1 MAKLYERQKVM
12 SEKVNTSLNE
22 KVAETIMLEQR
33 LSSAQFRVSNDQK
46 LITFLTLTRQRLA
59 VTKGT
64 LDFDLVVFY
73 RT

>member
-33 LSSAQFRVSNDQK
+33 LSSAQCRVSDNQK
-46 LITFLTLTRQRLA
+46 LFFFLTRRRLA
-59 VTKGT
+59 VTRGR
-64 LDFDLVVFY
+64 LDFRIFVVVH